1 MASRLWDVHT
11 LTAAYEWDS
20 SGGYEDRD
28 NVVEVGGCRNYCMAR
43 VSFFFVSCCV
53 RGGFV
58 FVLLAGG
65 PWQVFAGALSWVVL
79 VMVWAALRCD
89 DVQSILSHRTSSHEL
104 WLEGGHG

>member
-1 MASRLWDVHT
+1 L
-11 LTAAYEWDS
+11 L
-20 SGGYEDRD
+20 
-28 NVVEVGGCRNYCMAR
+28 
-43 VSFFFVSCCV
+43 V

-89 DVQSILSHRTSSHEL
+89 DVQSILSHRTILTNFGLKVVMGETKTT
-104 WLEGGHG
+104 GPDKP